1 MLNARMALA
10 SSRRF
15 DTACSGFT
23 DIGDPSVNKSSD
35 PCYLAHTAPDGPDR
49 TKFGQ
54 SSNKKPLAPGHPFS
68 PRDYQLVIA
77 SNNLRPLVPAVVVT
91 HPHLFSLTACAAAI
105 GVLSIGKFKRP
116 LPTGKPHR
124 AQAWPTTDSR
134 GTALV
139 YHVGG
144 TRQRISTQNTN
155 GWARLEQPLACT
167 INPYTCS
174 LHRQPVARDWC
185 QHEQ

>member
-1 MLNARMALA
+1 MALA

-15 DTACSGFT
+15 DIACSGVA
-23 DIGDPSVNKSSD
+23 DIGDSSVNKSSD
-35 PCYLAHTAPDGPDR
+35 ACYLAHTAPDGSHR
-49 TKFGQ
+49 AKFGQ
-54 SSNKKPLAPGHPFS
+54 SCNKKPSAQGRPFS
-68 PRDYQLVIA
+68 PRDYRLVIA
-77 SNNLRPLVPAVVVT
+77 SNNLRPLASAVVVI
-91 HPHLFSLTACAAAI
+91 HPHLFSLRACAAAI
-105 GVLSIGKFKRP
+105 GVVSTGKFKRT
-116 LPTGKPHR
+116 LPAGKPHP
-124 AQAWPTTDSR
+124 AQVWPTTDSH

-144 TRQRISTQNTN
+144 TGQRISTQNTN